1 MIIAAAQTRPEN
13 KRISQN
19 LDDHYRLIELAS
31 KNGVQLIAFP
41 EMSITGY
48 VRETAAQYALN
59 ENDPRI
65 DKLRILAKAHHII
78 VIAGAPVQMPS
89 GLHIGSF
96 VFFPDNTQAIYTKQ
110 YLHGTESD
118 YYTPNLNYNP
128 QITLENEKVSLAICA
143 DIDHPEH
150 AQNACKRKSKVYIP
164 SIFFS
169 LNGISEAYDNLS
181 RYAKTY
187 SLNVLMSNFT
197 GIGWNNTE
205 SAGQSAFWNAE
216 GQLLAGLDKDST
228 GLVIAEKN
236 KNVWSSRVIKEN

>member
-13 KRISQN
+13 KHISQN

-31 KNGVQLIAFP
+31 KHNVQLITFP

-48 VRETAAQYALN
+48 VREAAAQYALA
-59 ENDPRI
+59 ENDPRL
-65 DKLRILAKAHHII
+65 DKLRSLAVAHDII
-78 VIAGAPVQMPS
+78 VIAGAPVKMPS

-96 VFFPDNTQAIYTKQ
+96 VFFPDHTQAIYTKQ

-118 YYTPNLNYNP
+118 YFTPNLNSNP
-128 QITLENEKVSLAICA
+128 QITLENEKISLAICA

-150 AQNACKRKSKVYIP
+150 AQNACKRNSTVYIP

-169 LNGISEAYDNLS
+169 LKGIPEAYDNLS
-181 RYAKTY
+181 RYAKTF

-205 SAGQSAFWNAE
+205 SAGQSAFWNAD
-216 GQLLAGLDKDST
+216 GQLLASLDQNST
-228 GLVIAEKN
+228 GLVLAQKEKGIW
-236 KNVWSSRVIKEN
+236 KGLVLKEN